1 MQTWS
6 DLEAAEPA
14 MAAAARRLFWIP
26 GVGLGYLATLRRDG
40 APRIHPVNIA
50 IVDGRLVCF
59 IGPSPKL
66 GDLRRDGR
74 YALHAPGSDT
84 ENDEIAITGRAVE
97 RNDDEA
103 FRALAASSMG
113 WEVPPDNVLF
123 ELALETVLW
132 AHYPTP
138 PSFPPAYHAWRAPG
152 A

>member
-1 MQTWS
+1 
-6 DLEAAEPA
+6 
-14 MAAAARRLFWIP
+14 MAATARRLFWIP

-40 APRIHPVNIA
+40 APRIHPVNLA

-84 ENDEIAITGRAVE
+84 ENDELAITGLAVE

-103 FRALAASSMG
+103 FRARAVAAMH
-113 WEVPPDNVLF
+113 WPVAPDNVLF
-123 ELALETVLW
+123 ELALGTVLW
-132 AHYPTP
+132 GEYASP
-138 PSFPPAYHAWRAPG
+138 PVFPPAYHRWPPPG
-152 A
+152 